1 MKNFIKSF
9 LAFGLATSIE
19 KLLGFILLPIY
30 TRHFNSI
37 EYGVIDMISVIG
49 SILIIFGTLQIETS
63 LQRYYYS
70 YGGLRKRLLISNV
83 YLLVAFFSFALF
95 LILIVLSNP
104 LSRWFLGDVAYSS
117 ALKIS
122 SFQIIFI
129 NLNML
134 GLVILRYE
142 KQNVKFLIAII
153 IKVISA
159 LLFALLFVVYLDFG
173 INGVILGQTLS
184 LFITTVFITFCVK
197 KFIIVRFN
205 KIINSDLFRFA
216 LPQLPA
222 RIGSILIAQV
232 NRFFMLGYLTMASIG
247 IYSVSLKLASS
258 IQIINTAF
266 IMAWRPIMIKLFNV
280 KNNKEIFPSVLPIIS
295 LIVFFFVSLISI
307 FSFEIVKLFTTKEF
321 YSAYKYLGG
330 LSLYFALFIVK
341 EVIDIGPVITK
352 NTKYLSYNFMW
363 SILLNIILLFSFISI
378 WQIEGVILAMILTNL
393 FLVAITWYTSNRL
406 YPIKFRIDKFVV
418 AVLPALILSMANMVY
433 RIDLLI
439 RVVICA
445 IVVLFYGFMLYR
457 NKNILQ
463 TLKKI

>member
-1 MKNFIKSF
+1 MKNFLKSF

-30 TRHFNSI
+30 TRHFNAV

-70 YGGLRKRLLISNV
+70 YNDLRKNLLISNV
-83 YLLVAFFSFALF
+83 YFWICLFSFILF
-95 LILIVLSNP
+95 LVLIIFSTP
-104 LSRWFLGDVAYSS
+104 LASWLLGDAKYSM

-142 KQNVKFLIAII
+142 KQNLKFLIAII
-153 IKVISA
+153 VKVFSA
-159 LLFALLFVVYLDFG
+159 LLFALLFVVYFDFG

-184 LFITTVFITFCVK
+184 LMITSLVIFFYIK
-197 KFIIVRFN
+197 KYLVLRLN
-205 KIINSDLFRFA
+205 KLLKNDLFHYA

-232 NRFFMLGYLTMASIG
+232 NRFFMLGYLSLASIG
-247 IYSVSLKLASS
+247 VYSVSLKLASS

-266 IMAWRPIMIKLFNV
+266 VMAWRPIMIKLINV
-280 KNNKEIFPSVLPIIS
+280 KNNKEIFPSVLPMIS
-295 LIVFFFVSLISI
+295 LLVFFCVSLISL
-307 FSFEIVKLFTTKEF
+307 FSLEIVKLFTTEEF
-321 YSAYKYLGG
+321 YSSSKYLGG

-341 EVIDIGPVITK
+341 EVIDIGPVLTK
-352 NTKYLSYNFMW
+352 NTKYLSYNFLF
-363 SILLNIILLFSFISI
+363 SIILNLILLYVFINIWKL
-378 WQIEGVILAMILTNL
+378 EGVILSMVLTNL
-393 FLVAITWYTSNRL
+393 FLVGITWFTSNRL
-406 YPIKFRIDKFVV
+406 YPIKFRIDKFIF
-418 AVLPALILSMANMVY
+418 ALIPALFLS
-433 RIDLLI
+433 LFSLI
-439 RVVICA
+439 YQMGLFQKLICML
-445 IVVLFYGFMLYR
+445 IVLLFYGVSIFKSR
-457 NKNILQ
+457 STLQ
-463 TLKKI
+463 ILKKL

>member
-70 YGGLRKRLLISNV
+70 YNGLRKNLLISNV
-83 YLLVAFFSFALF
+83 YFLVFFFSFILF
-95 LILIVLSNP
+95 LILVFLSNP
-104 LSRWFLGDVAYSS
+104 LAEWFLGEVEYSS

-153 IKVISA
+153 IKVVTA
-159 LLFALLFVVYLDFG
+159 LLFALLFVVYLNLG

-184 LFITTVFITFCVK
+184 LFITTVFITFSVRNY
-197 KFIIVRFN
+197 IILRVS
-205 KIINSDLFRFA
+205 KIINRDLFQFA

-295 LIVFFFVSLISI
+295 LIVFLCVSLISI
-307 FSFEIVKLFTTKEF
+307 FSLEIVKLFTTKEF
-321 YSAYKYLGG
+321 YPANKYLGG

-363 SILLNIILLFSFISI
+363 SILINIILLFALINI
-378 WQIEGVILAMILTNL
+378 WQIEGVILSMVLTNL
-393 FLVAITWYTSNRL
+393 FLVTITWFTSNRL
-406 YPIKFRIDKFVV
+406 YPIHFRIDKFIF
-418 AVLPALILSMANMVY
+418 ALIPALILSMANMVY
-433 RIDLLI
+433 QTNFLTK
-439 RVVICA
+439 VITCT
-445 IVVLFYGFMLYR
+445 IVIFFYGIMLYR
-457 NKNILQ
+457 NRDILQ
-463 TLKKI
+463 MLKKI